1 MKCPRCHSTN
11 ISIRKLTAIRKNKE
25 TNISVILRCLSNKC
39 GTFTFLG
46 HVTDAEISCQDQ
58 DASAAVGVLGADEP
72 YQWKVQ
78 PDDQHKCPRCGKL
91 TVGTYWNGI
100 QHRWCRDCAEDIL

>member
-11 ISIRKLTAIRKNKE
+11 ISIRKLTAMRTDRGTSLNA
-25 TNISVILRCLSNKC
+25 ILRCLSNGC
-39 GTFTFLG
+39 GTFTFSERATG
-46 HVTDAEISCQDQ
+46 AETSYQNPV
-58 DASAAVGVLGADEP
+58 ASGAVGALGADEP
-72 YQWKVQ
+72 YQWYPQ
-78 PDDQHKCPRCGKL
+78 PDELHKCPRCGKL